1 MTEFPTEMISL
12 PSRGKL
18 YPENSPL
25 RNGVVAL
32 RYMTAKD
39 EDILLN
45 QSYIEKGIVVDKLLQ
60 NLIDDKSINYSE
72 LLIGDKNALL
82 IAARVLGYG
91 KMYSFNYRGERIDI
105 DLSQIPDKPLDPV
118 VESATENRFTFT
130 LPVRGNVLTFKL
142 LTHADE
148 MAIEQEIK
156 GLKKLNKDASPEL
169 STRMK
174 YMILAVDGKED
185 KKEIRTFVD
194 TMLAADA
201 RAFRKYVAK
210 IQPDVDMRFYPED
223 GPEGGVQIPITPE
236 FLWPDLATE

>member
-1 MTEFPTEMISL
+1 MTEFLTEMISL
-12 PSRGKL
+12 PSKGKL

-25 RNGVVAL
+25 RNGAVAL

-91 KMYSFNYRGERIDI
+91 KMYSFNYRGEQVDV

-118 VESATENRFTFT
+118 VESATENKFEFT
-130 LPVRGNVLTFKL
+130 LPVSGKKIWFKL
-142 LTHADE
+142 LTQADE
-148 MAIEQEIK
+148 NAIEQELN
-156 GLKKLNKDASPEL
+156 GLRKLNRDAAPEL
-169 STRMK
+169 STRLK
-174 YMILAVDGKED
+174 YMILNIDGNED
-185 KKEIRTFVD
+185 RKEIRAFVD
-194 TMLAADA
+194 RMLAADA
-201 RAFRKYVAK
+201 RAFRKYVNQ
-210 IQPDVDMRFYPED
+210 IQPDVDLRFYPEN
-223 GPEGGVQIPITPE
+223 GPEGGVQIPLE
-236 FLWPDLATE
+236 ASFLYPDLSE

>member
-12 PSRGKL
+12 PSKGKL

-25 RNGVVAL
+25 RSGVVAL

-60 NLIDDKSINYSE
+60 SLIDDKSINYSE

-91 KMYSFNYRGERIDI
+91 KMYSFDYRGEKVDI

-118 VESATENRFTFT
+118 VENATENKFTFT

-148 MAIEQEIK
+148 MAIEQELQ
-156 GLKKLNKDASPEL
+156 GLRKLNKDASPEL

-174 YMILAVDGKED
+174 YMILAVDGDED
-185 KKEIRTFVD
+185 RKNIRAFVD

-223 GPEGGVQIPITPE
+223 GPEGGVQIPIE
-236 FLWPDLATE
+236 ASFLYPDLSE

>member
-12 PSRGKL
+12 PSKGKL

-25 RNGVVAL
+25 RTGAVAL

-45 QSYIEKGIVVDKLLQ
+45 QSYIEKGVVVDKLLQ
-60 NLIDDKSINYSE
+60 SLIDDKSINYSE

-91 KMYSFNYRGERIDI
+91 KMYSFDYRGEKVDI

-118 VESATENRFTFT
+118 VENATENRFEFV
-130 LPVRGNVLTFKL
+130 LPVRGNKLTFKL

-148 MAIEQEIK
+148 TAIEQEIK
-156 GLKKLNKDASPEL
+156 GLKKVNKDASPEL

-174 YMILAVDGKED
+174 YMIIAIDGDED
-185 KKEIRTFVD
+185 RKNIRAFVD
-194 TMLAADA
+194 NMLAADA

-210 IQPDVDMRFYPED
+210 IQPDVDMKFYPED
-223 GPEGGVQIPITPE
+223 GPDGGVQIPITPE
-236 FLWPDLATE
+236 FLWPDLSE

>member
-1 MTEFPTEMISL
+1 MTEFPTELISL
-12 PSRGKL
+12 PSKGKL

-25 RNGVVAL
+25 KNGTVAL

-45 QSYIEKGIVVDKLLQ
+45 QSYIEKGVVVDKLLQ
-60 NLIDDKSINYSE
+60 NLIDDKSINYSD
-72 LLIGDKNALL
+72 LLVGDKNALL

-91 KMYSFNYRGERIDI
+91 KMYSFDYKGEKVEV
-105 DLSQIPDKPLDPV
+105 DLSLLPDKELDPV
-118 VESATENRFTFT
+118 VEKATENRFEFI
-130 LPVRGNVLTFKL
+130 LPVKGDTITFKL

-148 MAIEQEIK
+148 MSIEQEIK
-156 GLKKLNKDASPEL
+156 GLKKFNKDASPEL

-174 YMILAVDGKED
+174 YMILAVNGKED
-185 KKEIRTFVD
+185 RKEIRAFVD

-210 IQPDVDMRFYPED
+210 IQPDVNMKFYPED

-236 FLWPDLATE
+236 FLWPDIGTE